1 MLQRGSRT
9 SIDLL
14 HNNILADS
22 SKFRLQKAHRVSA
35 YFSQYAFSPLHLFRT
50 KFEKIIT
57 KAYCA
62 KGLMTS
68 KQKDIFFHIAT
79 AAAAVLALAE
89 IFMLVKF
96 RETWAD
102 EIFSAFKGYLILK
115 GELVPFQNGIFDYAP
130 LTVMYG
136 LVHYLFGPDLYVA
149 RILSSVFLACALVL
163 VFWIG
168 RRLGG
173 RWAGLASLLLVL
185 SNLLLVGN
193 YVSATMYPFTILCLL
208 SVVAL
213 EISGLSRRKKT
224 VLIAAVLALAILGR
238 TNMTAAAVLY
248 AMYLLVMGTSLV
260 ELGIFAAVAGA
271 IVVLG
276 YLPIILPNPPVA
288 LSFIL
293 GPYISF
299 GPFASLPRPLIAQGF
314 GRFLEVLVGFIREY
328 FGFIILFLAVVGTV
342 KLREFR
348 RLRAFARAN
357 AGFTLLVIFSAGLFA
372 AHFCYWRIGGN
383 LYYANYFM
391 PLAALA
397 GAVGVLS
404 FSGNTLARV
413 LLVSVIA
420 LNFVANSYRTDV
432 VSNPAEETD
441 LARVERG
448 ADFIRAH
455 TEPGDKI
462 LTFDN
467 SLYHVFLADRR
478 TFMPLMQ
485 RDFLFLHDADDER
498 VRSLGFYNLAIV
510 RDWMIHDADYF
521 ARQREQWPLSLIR
534 RPFWGAGSENTAA
547 RLVEIEKIIREQYEP
562 VGAVY
567 NVYPRKY
574 TDGNDGG
581 TLELYRRKTKALSSS
596 K

>member
-1 MLQRGSRT
+1 MSEWT
-9 SIDLL
+9 KSKAYWALL
-14 HNNILADS
+14 VLAGILA
-22 SKFRLQKAHRVSA
+22 V
-35 YFSQYAFSPLHLFRT
+35 
-50 KFEKIIT
+50 
-57 KAYCA
+57 
-62 KGLMTS
+62 
-68 KQKDIFFHIAT
+68 
-79 AAAAVLALAE
+79 AE
-89 IFMLVKF
+89 IAIMIMY

-136 LVHYLFGPDLYVA
+136 LIHYLFGPDLYTA
-149 RILSSVFLACALVL
+149 RILSSVFLACALAL

-173 RWAGLASLLLVL
+173 RWAGTASLLLVL

-193 YVSATMYPFTILCLL
+193 YVSATMYSFAILCLL

-224 VLIAAVLALAILGR
+224 ILIAAVLALAILGR
-238 TNMTAAAVLY
+238 TNMIAATALY
-248 AMYLLVMGTSLV
+248 ALYLLVIGTSLV
-260 ELGIFAAVAGA
+260 ELGVFAVVTGT

-276 YLPIILPNPPVA
+276 YLPIVLPNPSTA

-299 GPFASLPRPLIAQGF
+299 GPFASLPRPLIAQSF

-328 FGFIILFLAVVGTV
+328 FGFVVLFLTVVGTI

-348 RLRAFARAN
+348 RLRAFAREN
-357 AGFTLLVIFSAGLFA
+357 SGFTLLAIFSAGLFA
-372 AHFCYWRIGGN
+372 AHFLYWRIGGN

-397 GAVGVLS
+397 GAVGITRF

-413 LLVSVIA
+413 LLVSVVA
-420 LNFVANSYRTDV
+420 LNFAANSYRTDV
-432 VSNPAEETD
+432 ISNPREESD

-455 TEPGDKI
+455 TGTGDKI

-521 ARQREQWPLSLIR
+521 ARQREQWPSSLIR
-534 RPFWGAGSENTAA
+534 RPFWGVGNEDTAA
-547 RLVEIEKIIREQYEP
+547 RTTEIEKIIREQYEP

-581 TLELYRRKTKALSSS
+581 TLELYRRK
-596 K
+596 